1 MTFDQQWKKH
11 DLVLG
16 DLRFSEGMIY
26 LVIPAP
32 MAKEKS
38 NEYNNAD
45 KAKLKEEVYG
55 GQDKPTYTDASSAPP
70 KDNSVTENYRTQH
83 Q

>member
-1 MTFDQQWKKH
+1 MNIDLQCKKQ

-26 LVIPAP
+26 LVIPAN
-32 MAKEKS
+32 MAKEKPYK
-38 NEYNNAD
+38 YNNANN
-45 KAKLKEEVYG
+45 AKLKEEVDV
-55 GQDKPTYTDASSAPP
+55 GQDKPTSTDASSAPP